1 MSPIRLSSADR
12 ADPPQA
18 WRSSIAMPLLCSP
31 IEHVMGTTL
40 GVRGITRLPQRRLA
54 RKPAI
59 AMTCD
64 DVRNADRPPGTNE
77 TKMRLE
83 APQIVQ
89 ISLLR
94 ERFRSSDWW
103 SGTGSNCRPSAFQ
116 EVYHPES
123 AYLEKVPTAQLTHI
137 GAADRLFSVPLTRI
151 TSVPECAVSSVG
163 FLWGSAAVSL
173 SCGVSVGVRRSP

>member
-31 IEHVMGTTL
+31 IEYVMGTTL

-89 ISLLR
+89 IS
-94 ERFRSSDWW
+94 
-103 SGTGSNCRPSAFQ
+103 
-116 EVYHPES
+116 Y
-123 AYLEKVPTAQLTHI
+123 
-137 GAADRLFSVPLTRI
+137 
-151 TSVPECAVSSVG
+151 
-163 FLWGSAAVSL
+163 
-173 SCGVSVGVRRSP
+173 